1 MIQQVLVQVVNRFG
15 IKNLKMNFVQT
26 YLTPVEEF
34 YRWQIL
40 DLIQIL
46 LNCKWRVNSSFKYI
60 DFILLF
66 FKLFSFITYRSCR
79 HLDGKHTIFG
89 KLVGGMETLNA
100 MEQIEVDNKD
110 CPIVDILIQKAHV
123 FVDPFQEAAEQLANE
138 RAEEA
143 KRKVQEEES
152 IAKKRRQSQPMKI
165 FRQGVG
171 KYLDLN
177 HVKEKNTSEE
187 VIKDTNISAVSRSK
201 GKRQISESFGDFSSW

>member
-187 VIKDTNISAVSRSK
+187 VIKDTNISAASGSK